1 MSIWCILNNI
11 TKEIVVE
18 KKQIIN
24 KKETAE
30 SREQIRIDDDVKK
43 IKNSSSS
50 WYYAS
55 LILLNMISLVIC
67 FLYLDYYYSEVQ
79 KISVVFDNF
88 DYKCIGIIIIC
99 FLIIIFL
106 ETLPIFL
113 RIYAK
118 TKNNNFATSL
128 GGVIAGEFYGRVTLF
143 RKGKLPLMTNTI
155 CKNGLKNDVV
165 IDSVY
170 GHKIFDNISFA
181 LYSFVVIMIGLL
193 FISCDVN
200 IWLLMIA
207 ILILLFNI
215 VRVIFV
221 FMFNSNKKKTLS
233 LLAKIIA
240 SAYSIH
246 LIKNYEK
253 VYNRIVDK
261 LMINVKD
268 FKSNKALIFVD
279 IFSNLLRYFLK
290 FGAMYFILIS
300 LNFAD
305 AGVLGE
311 LIFKCTILQL
321 ILDAWPIQNGTF
333 IFEIIFT
340 ILFANTFFEGYV
352 WWGMILYR
360 LFDYFLY
367 VLSFAIFKIF
377 DTISE
382 NKNNKIEDN

>member
-1 MSIWCILNNI
+1 ME
-11 TKEIVVE
+11 KRQIV
-18 KKQIIN
+18 N
-24 KKETAE
+24 KKETPE
-30 SREQIRIDDDVKK
+30 SREQIRIEDDVKK

-55 LILLNMISLVIC
+55 LVLLNVISLVIC
-67 FLYLDYYYSEVQ
+67 FLYLDYYFSEVQ

-88 DYKCIGIIIIC
+88 DYKCIGIILIC

-118 TKNNNFATSL
+118 SKNKNFALSL

-143 RKGKLPLMTNTI
+143 KKGKLPLMTNAI
-155 CKNGLKNDVV
+155 CKNGLKNDAV

-170 GHKIFDNISFA
+170 GHKNFDNISLT
-181 LYSFVVIMIGLL
+181 LYSFIVIMVGII
-193 FISCDVN
+193 FVSCDVN
-200 IWLLMIA
+200 ICLLMIA
-207 ILILLFNI
+207 ILILFINI
-215 VRVIFV
+215 IKVILV
-221 FMFNSNKKKTLS
+221 FMFHSYKKKTLAI
-233 LLAKIIA
+233 LAKLIGF
-240 SAYSIH
+240 AYNIH

-261 LMINVKD
+261 LMIEVKD
-268 FKSNKALIFVD
+268 FKTNKALIFVD

-311 LIFKCTILQL
+311 LIFKCAILQL

-333 IFEIIFT
+333 IFEVVFT

-367 VLSFAIFKIF
+367 VLSFIVYKIF
-377 DTISE
+377 DTVYE
-382 NKNNKIEDN
+382 NKINKIEEN